1 MKYIKTLVGALLATA
16 LLVTVAT
23 AAPSTNAP
31 LATPTDSKLG
41 EWTLSLSGGGSTALG
56 GDAKNVGSAI
66 GGEFQLGH
74 DAKIILPAE
83 VGLRQSIGYSDVKG
97 SSWLFGTKAF
107 TDWTIVKFGNVEF
120 DAGGNIGLSYGNT
133 TPKWT
138 AAPEVVGRLYLKKDV
153 DFFARVEY
161 PFNLTDGK
169 SENRLT
175 YVLGIRVRF

>member
-31 LATPTDSKLG
+31 LATPTSSDLG
-41 EWTLSLSGGGSTALG
+41 QWTLSLSGGGSTALG
-56 GDAKNVGSAI
+56 GADKNVSAI

-83 VGLRQSIGYSDVKG
+83 VGLRQSISYADANGA
-97 SSWLFGTKAF
+97 SWLFGTKAY
-107 TDWTIVKFGNVEF
+107 TDWTIVKLGNLEF
-120 DAGGNIGLSYGNT
+120 DAGGNIGLTYGNT
-133 TPKWT
+133 TPVWT

-153 DFFARVEY
+153 DCFARVEY

-169 SENRLT
+169 AENRLT

>member
-16 LLVTVAT
+16 LLVTVAS

-31 LATPTDSKLG
+31 LAAPASDLG
-41 EWTLSLSGGGSTALG
+41 QWTLSLSGGGSTALG
-56 GDAKNVGSAI
+56 GADKTSSAI

-83 VGLRQSIGYSDVKG
+83 VGLRQSIGYSDVNG
-97 SSWLFGTKAF
+97 SSWLLGTKAY
-107 TDWTIVKFGNVEF
+107 TDWTVLKLGNLQF
-120 DAGGNIGLSYGNT
+120 DAGGNIGLTYGNT
-133 TPKWT
+133 TPIWT
-138 AAPEVVGRLYLKKDV
+138 AAPEIVGRLYLKKDV
-153 DFFARVEY
+153 DVFTRVEY

-169 SENRLT
+169 AENRLT